1 MSGGRGVAIV
11 VAVAVLVA
19 GARPAASG
27 VEAHAGGGGGGERQ
41 AILDAH
47 EAAIEARRASL
58 YPPNPHHPAIEQT
71 MTAAARTG
79 WAGWVEMARDHPSDA
94 FVFEPP
100 VEHQPLAVATEEIDG
115 AQLAF
120 VVDCQLEQGERLVG
134 TSAEPEPDPDP
145 AHRTVDLGADVMA
158 KVGGRWKLA
167 LFMQVTPSETGQL
180 GCTAD

>member
-27 VEAHAGGGGGGERQ
+27 EGGGGDERQ

-47 EAAIEARRASL
+47 EAAIEARRVSL
-58 YPPNPHHPAIEQT
+58 EPPNPHHPAIAQT
-71 MTAAARTG
+71 MTGAARTG
-79 WAGWVEMARDHPSDA
+79 WAGWVEMAQDHPSDA

-100 VEHQPLAVATEEIDG
+100 VEHQPLVVAPEEIDG

-120 VVDCQLEQGERLVG
+120 VIDCQLEQGERLVG
-134 TSAEPEPDPDP
+134 ASAEPEPDPDP
-145 AHRTVDLGADVMA
+145 AHRTVNLGADVMA
-158 KVGGRWKLA
+158 KVGGHWKLA